1 VQAHQIC
8 FWNLLNS
15 FEVAMPSSLAM
26 FALALFPVAVLLQ
39 GCGDDG
45 GASPAPAPPPLP
57 TTMTAML
64 ASGTPCS
71 DPDWTCLSL
80 SKTVPVPTPGKGMAL
95 VKMYGASVNPLN
107 VDLVEP
113 VCKYLPASGPYHC
126 SNGTF
131 GNDGAGVVAAV
142 GEQCTGVNVG
152 DEVFGFFLGSY
163 AQYSLTLCAIIAPK
177 PQKLNFT
184 EAGSLPVAALTSMQ
198 AWTLTGAP
206 WGAPRLWN
214 HTSSPLTVVVTG
226 GQGGTGVF
234 AIQLAKAFAPHAT
247 VITAASGGGIDVV
260 KKLGADVVIDYH
272 KQELF
277 EALPDNSVDIVF
289 DNIGLP
295 GTADKAMHAIR
306 EGGTYAVLTGGG
318 GGKIS
323 DNPKPDVKQID
334 YAGVKPNTADLEQ
347 LAKFFDS
354 GAVLPVMAATYALAD
369 VPAAF
374 SRSLGHGIFG
384 KIAVKIEDGPAP
396 AIAAVV
402 V

>member
-1 VQAHQIC
+1 
-8 FWNLLNS
+8 
-15 FEVAMPSSLAM
+15 MPGNLAM
-26 FALALFPVAVLLQ
+26 FALTLFAI
-39 GCGDDG
+39 
-45 GASPAPAPPPLP
+45 ASTSFATAPPPLP

-71 DPDWTCLSL
+71 APDWSCLSL
-80 SKTVPVPTPGKGMAL
+80 STKVPVPAPGKGMAL

-113 VCKYLPASGPYHC
+113 VCTYLPASGPFHC

-131 GNDGAGVVAAV
+131 GNDGAGIVVAV
-142 GEQCTGVNVG
+142 GEHCTGVNVG

-163 AQYSLTLCAIIAPK
+163 AQYSLTACGIIAGKPK
-177 PQKLNFT
+177 KLNFS
-184 EAGSLPVAALTSMQ
+184 EAGTLPVAALTSMQ

-206 WGAPRLWN
+206 WPAQKNL
-214 HTSSPLTVVVTG
+214 SVVVTG

-234 AIQLAKAFAPHAT
+234 ALQLAKAFAPHAR
-247 VITAASGGGIDVV
+247 VITAASGGGIDIV
-260 KKLGADVVIDYH
+260 KRLGADVVIDYH
-272 KQELF
+272 QEELF
-277 EALPDNSVDIVF
+277 TALPDNSVDIVF
-289 DNIGLP
+289 DNIGMP

-306 EGGTYAVLTGGG
+306 PGGTYAVLSGGG

-323 DNPKPDVKQID
+323 DNPKADVKQIE

-354 GAVLPVMAATYALAD
+354 RAVLPVMAFTYDLAD

-374 SRSLGHGIFG
+374 TRSLGHGVFG
-384 KIAVKIEDGPAP
+384 KIAMKIEDGSAP
-396 AIAAVV
+396 VVPSVV

>member
-1 VQAHQIC
+1 
-8 FWNLLNS
+8 
-15 FEVAMPSSLAM
+15 MPSSLAM
-26 FALALFPVAVLLQ
+26 FALALFIVAVFLQ
-39 GCGDDG
+39 GCGSGG

-57 TTMTAML
+57 STMTAML

-113 VCKYLPASGPYHC
+113 VCKYLPPSAPYHC

-152 DEVFGFFLGSY
+152 DKVFGFFLGSY
-163 AQYSLTLCAIIAPK
+163 AQYSLTACGIIAQK

-206 WGAPRLWN
+206 WEAQKN
-214 HTSSPLTVVVTG
+214 LTVVVTG

-234 AIQLAKAFAPHAT
+234 AVQLAKAFAPHAR

-272 KQELF
+272 KEELF

-306 EGGTYAVLTGGG
+306 AGGTYAVLTGGG

-323 DNPKPDVKQID
+323 DNPKADVKQIA
-334 YAGVKPNTADLEQ
+334 YAGVTPNAADLQQ
-347 LAKFFDS
+347 LAQLFDS
-354 GAVLPVMAATYALAD
+354 GAVLPVLASTYALAD
-369 VPAAF
+369 LPAAF
-374 SRSLGHGIFG
+374 TRSLGHGVYG
-384 KIAVKIEDGPAP
+384 KIVVKIEHGPAVHP
-396 AIAAVV
+396 GMPAVV